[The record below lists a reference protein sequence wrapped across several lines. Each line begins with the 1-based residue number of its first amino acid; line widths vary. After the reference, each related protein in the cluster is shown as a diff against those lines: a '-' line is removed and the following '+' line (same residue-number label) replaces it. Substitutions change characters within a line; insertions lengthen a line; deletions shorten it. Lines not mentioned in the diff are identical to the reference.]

1 MPRNSASRV
10 TEPAL
15 PGPPEV
21 VIAGRKLAA
30 LLALY
35 FFWGT
40 TYLTIRMA
48 LETFPPLILM
58 AVRFVASGTIML
70 IAARYAGV
78 QLPRGRELWMTA
90 FWGLILLG
98 GGNACLTF
106 SDLWVSSGTA
116 ALLITTS
123 PFWMVGLSAA
133 LNKDRLHAPTLLG
146 MLVGLGG
153 VLLLIGP
160 AITGA
165 RIEGNLIKG
174 FFLLQ
179 LGSFCWCFG
188 ALMQKRM
195 PTTAHPIVGG
205 AIQQLAV
212 GLFFLPFAVFVPAH
226 PIHWQTRGVLAL
238 VYLIIFG
245 SIVGYS
251 AFVYCMEHLPVAVVS
266 THTYVNP
273 VVAVIL
279 GWIFYREP
287 FGYREAA
294 AMAAVFT
301 GVAIVKY
308 YSGRQ
313 AEAK

>member
-1 MPRNSASRV
+1 MK
-10 TEPAL
+10 
-15 PGPPEV
+15 
-21 VIAGRKLAA
+21 IAGRNLAA
-30 LLALY
+30 LLSLY

-48 LETFPPLILM
+48 LESFPPLILM
-58 AVRFVASGTIML
+58 TARFILSGSIML
-70 IAARYAGV
+70 VAARWSGA
-78 QLPRGRELWMTA
+78 QFPRGRELRMTA
-90 FWGLILLG
+90 LWGLVLLG

-106 SDLWVSSGTA
+106 SELWVSSGTA

-133 LNKDRLHAPTLLG
+133 LNNERLHAPTLAG

-153 VLLLIGP
+153 VLILVGP
-160 AITGA
+160 AVTRSA
-165 RIEGNLIKG
+165 LDPNLIKG

-188 ALMQKRM
+188 ALMQRRM

-205 AIQQLAV
+205 AIQQFAV
-212 GLFFLPFAVFVPAH
+212 GIFFLPFALLVPQD
-226 PIHWQTRGVLAL
+226 PINWQPRGALAL
-238 VYLIIFG
+238 LYLVLFG

-273 VVAVIL
+273 VVAVAL
-279 GWIFYREP
+279 GWLFYREP

-294 AMAAVFT
+294 AMGAVFA

-308 YSGRQ
+308 HSGKQ
-313 AEAK
+313 AQAK